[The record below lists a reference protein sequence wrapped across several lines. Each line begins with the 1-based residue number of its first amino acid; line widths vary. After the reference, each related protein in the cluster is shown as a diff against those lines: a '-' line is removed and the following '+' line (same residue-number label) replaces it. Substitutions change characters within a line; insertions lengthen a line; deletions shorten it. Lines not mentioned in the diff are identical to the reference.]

1 MAEAAALITGWSM
14 RNFVV
19 ASLLSLSAL
28 ATAASA
34 ANCPI
39 VDATA
44 AFWPLVQ
51 RASTMTP
58 VEQAAAFRKTVLA
71 QFPELYTGNVL
82 GNGNVRALD
91 ELSVVA
97 MAAARKNGL
106 RGQAVERDLVRKLPI
121 FLAHFQKTFP
131 DFRCDF
137 PVYLMAS
144 LGSLDGAGRV
154 VAGHPALVIGVDTM
168 AEFETQGELPVV
180 IAHELFHRYNFQAA
194 GFSDDPGDR
203 QAIWRTLWAEG
214 LATYMSAQLNPQSSL
229 ADVMISPD
237 LAKRAA
243 PMIKRLARALRDN
256 DAPNP
261 PLYAEYFEGGSKRA
275 SADGIPQRSGYYVG
289 YRVVQLAAKHHS
301 LYQLAHLKGPALHD
315 EINGYLKELAG
326 GAR

>member
-1 MAEAAALITGWSM
+1 M
-14 RNFVV
+14 RAFIVV
-19 ASLLSLSAL
+19 SLLSLSAL

-34 ANCPI
+34 ASCPI
-39 VDATA
+39 VDATR
-44 AFWPLVQ
+44 AFWPLAE
-51 RASTMTP
+51 RSATMTP
-58 VEQAAAFRKTVLA
+58 AEQAAAFRQTVVA
-71 QFPELYTGNVL
+71 KFPDLYTDNVL
-82 GNGNVRALD
+82 GSGNVRYLD
-91 ELSVVA
+91 KLAAASLN
-97 MAAARKNGL
+97 AARKNGL
-106 RGQAVERDLVRKLPI
+106 KGETVERDLVRKLPV
-121 FLAHFQKTFP
+121 FLAHFQKIFP

-144 LGSLDGAGRV
+144 LGSLDGAGRM

-168 AEFETQGELPVV
+168 AEFETPGELPVV

-214 LATYMSAQLNPQSSL
+214 LATYVSAQLNPQAPL
-229 ADVMISPD
+229 ADVLISPD
-237 LAKRAA
+237 LAKRAP
-243 PMIKRLARALRDN
+243 PMVKRLAQALRDN

-275 SADGIPQRSGYYVG
+275 HADGIPQRSGYYVG

-301 LYQLAHLKGPALHD
+301 LYQLAHLKGPALHS

-326 GAR
+326 DGQ